1 MIFSLVIISVSC
13 NTKPKKIAKTEII
26 EIVEDTKKA
35 VKLKPL
41 EITKDF
47 VLGRF
52 DYKNDSTFVKMSP
65 AYSSKELYVN
75 LKVSYAFLDMYN
87 AAIADSVE
95 LKILSGTRNFHEQK
109 AIWERKWNTYKNLE
123 PTERAKKILEYSS
136 VPSTSRHHWGT
147 DIDLNSLN
155 NLYFNSRKEL
165 S

>member
-65 AYSSKELYVN
+65 AYSSKELCREFAVPTVTSFKK
-75 LKVSYAFLDMYN
+75 LKRLSRY
-87 AAIADSVE
+87 
-95 LKILSGTRNFHEQK
+95 LSGMSRLVYHYAWQGM
-109 AIWERKWNTYKNLE
+109 
-123 PTERAKKILEYSS
+123 PTEIDVYVDTDFAGCRETRR
-136 VPSTSRHHWGT
+136 STSGGVAMLGGCCIKHWSKT
-147 DIDLNSLN
+147 
-155 NLYFNSRKEL
+155 
-165 S
+165 